1 MEEEQNTAKGT
12 SSSGNTK
19 GVVEGETTL
28 ANQLTFNQSQ
38 ETVSTVSNAG
48 NQADERTETRGGAP
62 NTKEPSQS
70 AEPVQNNLSTKSTA
84 NPSEGKS
91 TQPTPPVVNPLDHHA
106 NERTFNSWQR
116 TSAAYLVIGIA
127 LAKFFKGLTAI
138 AGFIFFLIGCV
149 IVVFAALRFESK
161 RRHIDKFEYPAETV
175 GPWIVTLC
183 TVGVGVLSLAA
194 LWLGGKPAF
203 IKNGRLFF

>member
-1 MEEEQNTAKGT
+1 MEEEEQRRLAERPSSEQGAVESKATSQPTSGQPQN
-12 SSSGNTK
+12 S
-19 GVVEGETTL
+19 VY
-28 ANQLTFNQSQ
+28 
-38 ETVSTVSNAG
+38 TVSDTE
-48 NQADERTETRGGAP
+48 ERMNERKDATGAP
-62 NTKEPSQS
+62 CMNNSAPSS
-70 AEPVQNNLSTKSTA
+70 EPVQNGPTMSTA
-84 NPSEGKS
+84 NVPQGKS
-91 TQPTPPVVNPLDHHA
+91 PPVVNPLDHHA

-161 RRHIDKFEYPAETV
+161 RKHIDNFEYPAETV

-194 LWLGGKPAF
+194 LWLGGKPAY